1 MYVCN
6 FRKGIQAVL
15 VYVCMYYMYE
25 LCMYVCMNVCVELM
39 IADFFYEQL
48 PLHTYC
54 HTTTKLNHILI
65 HEQPKSWRTLF
76 FEPAIHHAGPA
87 DGIVPVQSHSDPDDH
102 LGEAQPAALIIA
114 RQCLL

>member
-1 MYVCN
+1 M
-6 FRKGIQAVL
+6 
-15 VYVCMYYMYE
+15 YVCMYYMYE
-25 LCMYVCMNVCVELM
+25 LCMFVCMYVCIELI

-48 PLHTYC
+48 PLHTYR
-54 HTTTKLNHILI
+54 HTTTKLNHILL
-65 HEQPKSWRTLF
+65 HEQPKIWRTLF
-76 FEPAIHHAGPA
+76 LEPAVHHAGSA

>member
-1 MYVCN
+1 
-6 FRKGIQAVL
+6 
-15 VYVCMYYMYE
+15 MYYMYK
-25 LCMYVCMNVCVELM
+25 LCMYVCIELI

-48 PLHTYC
+48 PIHTYC

-65 HEQPKSWRTLF
+65 HEQPKIWRTLF
-76 FEPAIHHAGPA
+76 LEPAVHHAGSA